1 MRCQERSVNLAKSF
15 TERLQA
21 GNDKSKAELE
31 NLDLFD
37 LDNGELFA
45 ISWFSLKA
53 TSISRNTVVALT
65 PRQLNKNS
73 QTILGYTTQLSEPDL
88 NHQICEIIE
97 RNNKK
102 IVERKES
109 EKLEIVERKES
120 EKQQL
125 IQGIIFGTC
134 M

>member
-53 TSISRNTVVALT
+53 TTVVALT